1 MPSYYVNPKLV
12 GYDETTSS
20 FPVVMLRKQKTRF
33 AQTLNYGQL
42 LSSYMIPYSFNP
54 LVVATL
60 ESTTAEMEG
69 GKVKVK
75 CWWIMI
81 IPITRSLTRGYIM
94 IFLCNDPPCVEMLFF
109 LLLHVIHH
117 PLHFLFFQLKVINWS
132 YHCTVLW
139 LLRFANIVTM
149 TLFMGTRLIVCYYIH
164 MLLPV
169 FDFVA

>member
-1 MPSYYVNPKLV
+1 
-12 GYDETTSS
+12 
-20 FPVVMLRKQKTRF
+20 MLRKQKTRF

-42 LSSYMIPYSFNP
+42 LSSYMIQSTTPYSFNP

-60 ESTTAEMEG
+60 ESTTEEMEG

-132 YHCTVLW
+132 YHCTGLW
-139 LLRFANIVTM
+139 LLRFANSCKDVVYVHT
-149 TLFMGTRLIVCYYIH
+149 FNC
-164 MLLPV
+164 MLLYTCCYQSLTL
-169 FDFVA
+169 